1 MTQRAASRYVEQAK
15 ASLERVRESRT
26 QDARAAASQEAWRV
40 REQALSDYE
49 RLSGVTV
56 RICPSPPVRSD
67 GTPGDLMSWASQ
79 ADHAHEELT
88 RQR

>member
-1 MTQRAASRYVEQAK
+1 MTESVASRYVEQAK
-15 ASLERVRESRT
+15 ASLERVRASRT
-26 QDARAAASQEAWRV
+26 QDARVAASEEAWRV
-40 REQALSDYE
+40 RDQALNDYE

-56 RICPSPPVRSD
+56 TICPSPPVRSD
-67 GTPGDLMSWASQ
+67 GTPSDLMSWASQ